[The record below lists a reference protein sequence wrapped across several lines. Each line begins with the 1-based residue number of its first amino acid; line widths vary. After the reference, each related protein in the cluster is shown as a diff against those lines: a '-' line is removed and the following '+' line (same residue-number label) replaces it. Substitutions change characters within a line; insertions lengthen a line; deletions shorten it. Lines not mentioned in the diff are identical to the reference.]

1 MPRTQTDAYGNKISR
16 EEAAKNSQEVDL
28 QSIHAEAIIE
38 EIEERAEGKR
48 KMFNVR
54 N

>member
-1 MPRTQTDAYGNKISR
+1 MQRHSLSEA
-16 EEAAKNSQEVDL
+16 AAKNSQEIDF

-38 EIEERAEGKR
+38 EIDERAKGKR
-48 KMFNVR
+48 EMFNVC